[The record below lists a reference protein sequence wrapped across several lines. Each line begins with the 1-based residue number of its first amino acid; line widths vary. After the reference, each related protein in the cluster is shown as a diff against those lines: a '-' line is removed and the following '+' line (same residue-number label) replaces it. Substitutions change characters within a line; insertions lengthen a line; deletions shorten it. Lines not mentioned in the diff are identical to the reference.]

1 MQSTSLR
8 RQLLAWLLLPLLPLA
23 AVDAWVTY
31 RNSTETATEIF
42 DRMLLGSAR
51 IIGEQVRV
59 EDGVPQAYVP
69 PAALEMFESVY
80 RDRVYY
86 RIAGAGGRLLL
97 GYPEFPV
104 PHATLQAEE
113 VVHFDATFRGEPL
126 RVVAFAQPIFGAP
139 AQNPVLIEV
148 GQTLTGPH
156 QLASAIWIR
165 SVTKHLLLAVL
176 LVGLVLL
183 GLRRSLAPLVALS
196 EQVRARSPGSLEPL
210 AAKGVSAELQ
220 PLVHSINDY
229 VQRLDERMSAH
240 SRFIA
245 NASHQLR
252 TPLTVLGTQVA
263 YGLRESDPADKDE
276 ALRAIQ
282 QGVRHGARVVH
293 QLLAFS
299 AAEARRSHGFGQI
312 TDLAETVRGVV
323 ESLAAFAVNRQIDLG
338 CDMPETAPIAGEATM
353 LRELVSNLIDNA
365 LRYTPGGGTVTV
377 TVRSDRKATTLVVED
392 DGPGIPLD
400 ERDRVFERFYRIHNE
415 VSDGCGLGL
424 AIVREVASAMSA
436 KVSLSTP
443 ASGRGLTVTVEF
455 APPSPQLAAAAAV
468 RPSEA
473 VAPGSSVN
481 GHGSIDGS
489 SDGSKSAPGGGYE
502 VHRVGS

>member
-8 RQLLAWLLLPLLPLA
+8 RQLLAWLLLPLLPLG

-59 EDGVPQAYVP
+59 EDGVPQSYVP

-86 RIAGAGGRLLL
+86 RIAGASGRLLL
-97 GYPEFPV
+97 GYPEFPL
-104 PHATLQAEE
+104 PHQALQAEE
-113 VVHFDATFRGEPL
+113 VVHFDAVFRGEPL
-126 RVVAFAQPIFGAP
+126 RVVAFAQPIFGA
-139 AQNPVLIEV
+139 ADQNPVLIEV

-176 LVGLVLL
+176 LVGLLLL
-183 GLRRSLAPLVALS
+183 GLRRSLAPLEALS
-196 EQVRARSPGSLEPL
+196 AQVRARSPGSLEPL
-210 AAKGVSAELQ
+210 AASGVSAELQ

-252 TPLTVLGTQVA
+252 TPLTVLSTQVA
-263 YGLRESDPADKDE
+263 FGLREGDPADKDE

-312 TDLAETVRGVV
+312 TDLAATVRGAI
-323 ESLAAFAVNRQIDLG
+323 EGLAAFAVSRQIDLG
-338 CDMPETAPIAGEATM
+338 CEMPETVPIAGEETM

-365 LRYTPGGGTVTV
+365 LRYTPAGGTVTV
-377 TVRSDRKATTLVVED
+377 SVVCDRKGTTLVVED

-400 ERDRVFERFYRIHNE
+400 ERERVFERFYRVHNE

-424 AIVREVASAMSA
+424 AIVREVATAMSA
-436 KVSLSTP
+436 RVSLSTP
-443 ASGRGLTVTVEF
+443 ANGRGLMVAVEF
-455 APPSPQLAAAAAV
+455 GPSPAQAAAAALAL
-468 RPSEA
+468 RSADEA
-473 VAPGSSVN
+473 APARASAN
-481 GHGSIDGS
+481 GDAST
-489 SDGSKSAPGGGYE
+489 SASGGGYE

>member
-1 MQSTSLR
+1 MHSTSLR
-8 RQLLAWLLLPLLPLA
+8 RQLLAWLLLPLLPLGA
-23 AVDAWVTY
+23 MDAWVTY

-59 EDGVPQAYVP
+59 EDGVPQVYVP

-86 RIAGAGGRLLL
+86 RIAGASGRLLL
-97 GYPEFPV
+97 GYPEFPL
-104 PHATLQAEE
+104 PHRTLQAEE
-113 VVHFDATFRGEPL
+113 VVHFDAVFRGEPL

-139 AQNPVLIEV
+139 ALNPVLIEV

-176 LVGLVLL
+176 LVGLLLL
-183 GLRRSLAPLVALS
+183 GLRRGLAPLVALS

-210 AAKGVSAELQ
+210 AAERVSAELQ

-263 YGLRESDPADKDE
+263 YGLRESNPADKDE

-312 TDLAETVRGVV
+312 TDLAATVRGVL
-323 ESLAAFAVNRQIDLG
+323 EALAAFAASRQIDLG
-338 CDMPETAPIAGEATM
+338 CEMPETASIAGEATM

-400 ERDRVFERFYRIHNE
+400 ERERVFERFYRIHNE
-415 VSDGCGLGL
+415 ASDGCGLGL
-424 AIVREVASAMSA
+424 AIVREVATAMSA
-436 KVSLSTP
+436 RVLLSTP
-443 ASGRGLTVTVEF
+443 ANGRGLTVTVEF
-455 APPSPQLAAAAAV
+455 GPPPAQAAV
-468 RPSEA
+468 AGSLRPADETASA
-473 VAPGSSVN
+473 RASAN
-481 GHGSIDGS
+481 GDAST
-489 SDGSKSAPGGGYE
+489 SAPGGGHE